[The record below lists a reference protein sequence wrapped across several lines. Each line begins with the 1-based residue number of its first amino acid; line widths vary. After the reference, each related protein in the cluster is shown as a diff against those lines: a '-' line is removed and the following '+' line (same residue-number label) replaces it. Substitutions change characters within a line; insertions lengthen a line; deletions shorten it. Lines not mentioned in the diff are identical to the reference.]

1 MSFKEQAAEIEKL
14 KQHIRTQD
22 VELKYLRSIND
33 LNSAWKSAC
42 DQKDETIKYQQQEL
56 EKSVNAAEQLR
67 VENKKLHTDLH
78 MQELEIKCLLK
89 NDASDFGW
97 KIVADESNEVIKDQ
111 KQDIENMQ
119 CAIDATIDAAK
130 ELRASHQFLQE
141 DYKSLRRSHSRLL
154 EEWIEMKQAKTRY
167 KRKIRDFLG
176 LKSRDNFG

>member
-1 MSFKEQAAEIEKL
+1 MSSKEQAAEIEKL

-67 VENKKLHTDLH
+67 VENKKLHIDLH

-97 KIVADESNEVIKDQ
+97 KIVADERNEVI
-111 KQDIENMQ
+111 
-119 CAIDATIDAAK
+119 
-130 ELRASHQFLQE
+130 
-141 DYKSLRRSHSRLL
+141 
-154 EEWIEMKQAKTRY
+154 
-167 KRKIRDFLG
+167 
-176 LKSRDNFG
+176 